1 MMTDREAVFSAVRRG
16 YSSLKETS
24 PSEIIEYFSEM
35 DAKEFSGHLSNI
47 KGIVFEEEIAK
58 ELNEQGL
65 QVSLF
70 DTTHHPDTD
79 ISVVDTGLF
88 FDSDAVEFQLK
99 ATDSISYINST
110 LSDCDDIPIIATSEI
125 ASYFEDNP
133 LLIDSGISNKVLSDT
148 VSSVLTDP
156 DSIDA
161 VTDVISDTVSD
172 SLSDIITDNFIP
184 LPFGPVGI
192 IKLLLGIIF

>member
-1 MMTDREAVFSAVRRG
+1 MTDREAVFSAVRRV

-70 DTTHHPDTD
+70 DTTNHPDTD

-88 FDSDAVEFQLK
+88 
-99 ATDSISYINST
+99 
-110 LSDCDDIPIIATSEI
+110 
-125 ASYFEDNP
+125 
-133 LLIDSGISNKVLSDT
+133 LILMQ
-148 VSSVLTDP
+148 
-156 DSIDA
+156 
-161 VTDVISDTVSD
+161 
-172 SLSDIITDNFIP
+172 
-184 LPFGPVGI
+184 
-192 IKLLLGIIF
+192 

>member
-1 MMTDREAVFSAVRRG
+1 MTDSEAVFSAVRRG
-16 YSSLKETS
+16 YTSLKEAS

-65 QVSLF
+65 QASLF
-70 DTTHHPDTD
+70 DTTNHPDTD

-133 LLIDSGISNKVLSDT
+133 LLIDSGISNEVLSDT

-161 VTDVISDTVSD
+161 VTDVIGDTVSD

-184 LPFGPVGI
+184 LPFGPIGI

>member
-1 MMTDREAVFSAVRRG
+1 MMTDREAVFSAVRRV

-65 QVSLF
+65 QFSLF

-161 VTDVISDTVSD
+161 VTDVIGDTVSD

-184 LPFGPVGI
+184 LPFGPIGI